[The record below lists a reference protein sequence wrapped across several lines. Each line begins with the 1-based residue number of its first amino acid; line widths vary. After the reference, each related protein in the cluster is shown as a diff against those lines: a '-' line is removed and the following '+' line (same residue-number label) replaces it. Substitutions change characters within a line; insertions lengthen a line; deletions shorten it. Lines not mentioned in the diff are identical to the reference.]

1 MKLKMA
7 MAVNRSLKKQR
18 SEMRKYVR
26 QVKKDEYDWNERMNY
41 RSGEKTVKT
50 ESGIQEEIFLHGLP
64 NPLPNGL
71 EEEHRETQE
80 TSNGIAIP
88 MIHSMEPA
96 PNSMEYQMLQ
106 EEPMESISL

>member
-1 MKLKMA
+1 MA

-26 QVKKDEYDWNERMNY
+26 QVKKDEYDWNK
-41 RSGEKTVKT
+41 KTVKT

>member
-26 QVKKDEYDWNERMNY
+26 QMKKDEQGSERRMRD
-41 RSGEKTVKT
+41 RSEEKTSKT
-50 ESGIQEEIFLHGLP
+50 DANIQTEIFLQGLP
-64 NPLPNGL
+64 NSLPSGL
-71 EEEHRETQE
+71 DRDHNETQE
-80 TSNGIAIP
+80 TSSTIAIP

-96 PNSMEYQMLQ
+96 ATNMDYPILQ
-106 EEPMESISL
+106 E